1 MHLPV
6 AVPELE
12 VAREVQ
18 TLPEL
23 QIGVDNRRHEVCR
36 ESSRKHDNKVGRG
49 ERVQSLQ
56 ERSGQNHS
64 SKNKKDG
71 TRREGR
77 AAHHRLVDASLRVD
91 RETSARA
98 ILA

>member
-56 ERSGQNHS
+56 ERSGQNQVTEDT
-64 SKNKKDG
+64 KKFEAKFERRIHHILQFAG
-71 TRREGR
+71 ASITRKG
-77 AAHHRLVDASLRVD
+77 HAS
-91 RETSARA
+91 
-98 ILA
+98 